1 MVANGQKSVKYLEG
15 KMTNN
20 LRRIRKE
27 KGLSQLRVSFLTG
40 IAPNEIS
47 RIENGW
53 LVPFPGWRKR
63 LARALGT
70 TEAEL
75 FPGKSEGDAD

>member
-1 MVANGQKSVKYLEG
+1 MNR
-15 KMTNN
+15 
-20 LRRIRKE
+20 LRDIRKA
-27 KGLSQLRVSFLTG
+27 KGFSQLKLALMTG
-40 IAPNEIS
+40 IPPSEIS

-53 LVPFPGWRKR
+53 LKPYPGWRKR

-75 FPGKSEGDAD
+75 FPAEEKQGDAD